1 MLRIVH
7 DRDEAEAELR
17 RIGDRYRDDYV
28 LHACATVREVLASV
42 RRNGDRAL
50 LHYTASVDRVT
61 LSPSELRVTGSELD
75 AAYQQVNKD
84 LLDAIELASSQIE
97 AFHRQRVPSSWVQF
111 KDLDVV
117 LGKRY
122 QPVENAGIY
131 VPGGGDAAFRG
142 SANRTTWGMPSYPSR
157 VLMNAI
163 PAKVAGVGRVIV
175 ATPPGLDKK
184 INPAVLVAAQS
195 AGIQEVYRVSGAAA
209 IGAFAYGTETI
220 PPVDVI
226 AGTGNTYVT
235 LAKKLVSPIV
245 GIDCLTGPGELL
257 IIADRLADPF
267 HVAADLLAQAERD
280 PMASAI
286 LLTPDFSLA
295 QQVTAEVDRQLN
307 VHCRCLLTEKAIA
320 HYGLVVVVESSSEAA
335 ELANAFAPQN
345 LMLQVADPWSFLEE
359 IRHAGSI
366 FLGYSSPIALGD
378 YLAGPNHNLPTN
390 GAARYASSRG
400 VETYLKHSNIIHYSP
415 EALKKVADA
424 IELLAQAEG
433 FPYHADSVRLR
444 TEGQRDKYDI

>member
-1 MLRIVH
+1 MLRIVL

-61 LSPSELRVTGSELD
+61 FSPSELRVTGSELD

-122 QPVENAGIY
+122 QPVEKAGIY
-131 VPGGGDAAFRG
+131 VAGGGAA
-142 SANRTTWGMPSYPSR
+142 YPSR

-163 PAKVAGVGRVIV
+163 PAKVAGVRRTIMS
-175 ATPPGLDKK
+175 TPPGPDKK

-226 AGTGNTYVT
+226 VGTGNIYVT

-245 GIDCLTGPGELL
+245 GIDCLTGAGELL
-257 IIADRLADPF
+257 IIADRLANHE

-286 LLTPDFSLA
+286 LLTPDLTLA
-295 QQVTAEVDRQLN
+295 TLVTAEVDRQLIN
-307 VHCRCLLTEKAIA
+307 HSRRLLTEKAIA
-320 HYGLVVVVESSSEAA
+320 HYGLVVVVESELIAA

-345 LMLQVADPWSFLEE
+345 LMLQVADPWSLLEE
-359 IRHAGSI
+359 IRHAGAI

-378 YLAGPNHNLPTN
+378 YLAGPNQNLPTN
-390 GAARYASSRG
+390 GAARYASSLG
-400 VETYLKHSNIIHYSP
+400 VETYLKHSNIINYSP
-415 EALKKVADA
+415 EALKKVADT

-433 FPYHADSVRLR
+433 FPNHADSVRLR
-444 TEGQRDKYDI
+444 TEGQRDKYDRRC

>member
-1 MLRIVH
+1 MLRIVYS
-7 DRDEAEAELR
+7 RDEALSELR
-17 RIGDRYRDDYV
+17 RIGDRYRDDYI
-28 LHACATVREVLASV
+28 LHQEATVREVLGSV
-42 RRNGDRAL
+42 RQHGDRAL
-50 LHYTASVDRVT
+50 LDYTASRSRVT
-61 LSPSELRVTGSELD
+61 LSPKELLLSGSELD

-84 LLDAIELASSQIE
+84 LLDAIFLASSQIE

-122 QPVENAGIY
+122 QPVEKAGIY
-131 VPGGGDAAFRG
+131 VPGGGAA
-142 SANRTTWGMPSYPSR
+142 NPCQ

-163 PAKVAGVGRVIV
+163 PAKVAGVGRVILS
-175 ATPPGLDKK
+175 TPPGPDKK
-184 INPAVLVAAQS
+184 INPAVLVAAMS
-195 AGIQEVYRVSGAAA
+195 AGIQEVYRVGGAAA

-226 AGTGNTYVT
+226 AGTGNIYVT

-245 GIDCLTGPGELL
+245 GIDCLTGAGELL
-257 IIADRLADPF
+257 IIADEKAPHA
-267 HVAADLLAQAERD
+267 HVAMDLLAQAERD

-286 LLTPDFSLA
+286 LLTRSKTLA
-295 QQVTAEVDRQLN
+295 TGVSREVDRQL
-307 VHCRCLLTEKAIA
+307 RDRDRRLLTEKAIA
-320 HYGLVVVVESSSEAA
+320 HYGLVVVVESYSEAA

-345 LMLQVADPWSFLEE
+345 LMLQVADPWSLLEE

-390 GAARYASSRG
+390 GAARYASSNG
-400 VETYLKHSNIIHYSP
+400 VETYLKHSNIIHYSQS
-415 EALKKVADA
+415 ALNQVGKA
-424 IELLAQAEG
+424 IELLAQASG
-433 FPYHADSVRLR
+433 FENHADSVRLR
-444 TEGQRDKYDI
+444 TEDQRDKYDL